1 MEQEDNMDNVM
12 ISQNLVSPGYIN
24 RLKIK
29 VLNQKDYKKDLEVF
43 LIKYLNFSV
52 WLPICPYSQ
61 RFGFI
66 VVIRI

>member
-12 ISQNLVSPGYIN
+12 ISQNLVSPGCIN

-43 LIKYLNFSV
+43 LIK
-52 WLPICPYSQ
+52 
-61 RFGFI
+61 
-66 VVIRI
+66 